1 MKCRKVLMEAE
12 GLGKDLESRMLSRG
26 HCGWATPLGNIWPAL
41 GKEGSP
47 VGQRMERD
55 GKGEE
60 ADSCR
65 NRKPPSPPFLPGIS
79 ALSVVANSN
88 V

>member
-1 MKCRKVLMEAE
+1 MEAE

-26 HCGWATPLGNIWPAL
+26 QCGWASPLGNIWPAQ

-47 VGQRMERD
+47 VRQWMEMD

-60 ADSCR
+60 ADS
-65 NRKPPSPPFLPGIS
+65 GI
-79 ALSVVANSN
+79 N
-88 V
+88 